1 MGQYTTEGR
10 SVPSSASIPSSTS
23 EQLPGTH
30 LYHFHRCLTSLAN
43 PPTRVLLLHKD
54 TEALLQRQARW
65 SLYLHLHIS
74 STRIQA
80 CTHHM
85 TCTLNIRLIHVD
97 LRRLICNIRP
107 SRRQGSGPPLRVVTA
122 DGARYVGQQ
131 EQRALPT
138 LTRFQIR
145 CSGFEA
151 SDDGRC
157 TNCQRFQ
164 QECIFTPVSSQAQA
178 FVPAHTAYPHLRNT
192 GAMPRQQ
199 GGRPIYPQQ
208 GQPAIYGAHGQPLGP
223 PMAHDPNYGPPPP
236 HGYPMPPPGPY
247 QGGPVYDDRG
257 PPQPPHAQ
265 DKVSLKRLRSDE
277 SFQPAP
283 PPPAPPEE
291 FSSHPYPGHPPAP
304 SGRRGS
310 GGGYEYPDPTGLV
323 PVSPASSATSFQS
336 APYPPQGQPY
346 YPPPPQQQQP
356 PQQAPQPRRTSPQSA
371 YSYDQR
377 ASGSPHGSTSS
388 ASGYNYPSGLHPPQ
402 VLPPRDQ
409 GRTPPPAQGQS
420 REGNGNG
427 SAQRGGMAVRDLL
440 GPGGQNESGGRSS
453 ADSDMLRA
461 LNKKGP
467 N

>member
-1 MGQYTTEGR
+1 M
-10 SVPSSASIPSSTS
+10 
-23 EQLPGTH
+23 
-30 LYHFHRCLTSLAN
+30 
-43 PPTRVLLLHKD
+43 
-54 TEALLQRQARW
+54 
-65 SLYLHLHIS
+65 
-74 STRIQA
+74 
-80 CTHHM
+80 
-85 TCTLNIRLIHVD
+85 LIK
-97 LRRLICNIRP
+97 
-107 SRRQGSGPPLRVVTA
+107 S
-122 DGARYVGQQ
+122 
-131 EQRALPT
+131 
-138 LTRFQIR
+138 QIR

-178 FVPAHTAYPHLRNT
+178 FVPAHTAYPHLRNP
-192 GAMPRQQ
+192 GAMPPRQ

-208 GQPAIYGAHGQPLGP
+208 GHQPAIYGAHGQPLGP
-223 PMAHDPNYGPPPP
+223 PMGHDPNYPPPP
-236 HGYPMPPPGPY
+236 HGYPMPPQGAY
-247 QGGPVYDDRG
+247 QGAPVYDDRG

-291 FSSHPYPGHPPAP
+291 FSSHPYQGHPPAP
-304 SGRRGS
+304 TGRRGS
-310 GGGYEYPDPTGLV
+310 GSGYEYPDPTGLV
-323 PVSPASSATSFQS
+323 PVSPASSATSYHS

-346 YPPPPQQQQP
+346 YPPPPQQQASQQQP
-356 PQQAPQPRRTSPQSA
+356 PARRTSPQSA

-377 ASGSPHGSTSS
+377 GSGSPHGSTSS
-388 ASGYNYPSGLHPPQ
+388 ASASASGYTYPGGLHPPQ

-409 GRTPPPAQGQS
+409 GRTPPPTNRDGNGNGN
-420 REGNGNG
+420 GNGNG

-440 GPGGQNESGGRSS
+440 GPGGQNDSGGRSS